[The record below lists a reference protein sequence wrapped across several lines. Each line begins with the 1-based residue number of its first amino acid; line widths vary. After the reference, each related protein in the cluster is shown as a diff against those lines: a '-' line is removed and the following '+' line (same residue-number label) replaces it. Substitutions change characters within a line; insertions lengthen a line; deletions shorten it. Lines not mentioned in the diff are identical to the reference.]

1 MEISVYM
8 LVYNGK
14 KFIIFY
20 ACYTKYKKKRVRC
33 LSNSFFNVFL
43 NIYFVIFLAMTY
55 LL

>member
-1 MEISVYM
+1 M

-14 KFIIFY
+14 KFIIVY

-43 NIYFVIFLAMTY
+43 NIYIVIFLAMTY
-55 LL
+55 LQ